1 MVVLRAAFVA
11 AMCFSWAP
19 AALAQTPV
27 PATREDL
34 IARQQEEKA
43 RNAAPYEPG
52 RAEALFLRF
61 EERGFPLVGSPPG
74 FYPALDSVYPG
85 GGVALGAGYRKF
97 TGHRALIDVR
107 GLYSIATYKRV
118 EATFRSPGHV
128 RDRVGI
134 GARAGW
140 LDAPR
145 VAFFG
150 IGARTDRIDRTVF
163 RIRQTY
169 LEGDVDWRPAPWVQF
184 GVTGGY
190 EAYDQGPGTGRG
202 PSIEER
208 FTPGEA
214 PGLGEDWR
222 FAKVST
228 SAALLWTDTPAYSR
242 NGGFLRWTYDARV
255 RLKADGSFGLT
266 RTEIVQHIPILRET
280 WVVSLRGRADAVVG
294 EADAPYFLMPS
305 LGSGGTLRAFPTG
318 RFRDRHS
325 LLLSGEW
332 RWIPSRL
339 ALDLA
344 LFVDAGSVGATWKDV
359 TSGPTK
365 SDYGIGVR
373 FHTPSATVLRL
384 DLARGAEG
392 MRLVFSSSAAF

>member
-1 MVVLRAAFVA
+1 MAVLRAAFVA
-11 AMCFSWAP
+11 AVCFSWAP

-85 GGVALGAGYRKF
+85 GGLALGAGYRKF

-118 EATFRSPGHV
+118 EAAFRSPGHV

-169 LEGDVDWRPAPWVQF
+169 LEGDVDWRPASWVQF
-184 GVTGGY
+184 GVAGGY
-190 EAYDQGPGTGRG
+190 EAYDQGPGTGSG

-208 FTPGEA
+208 FTPDEA

-222 FAKVST
+222 FSKVST

-255 RLKADGSFGLT
+255 RLDADGSFGLT
-266 RTEIVQHIPILRET
+266 RTEIVQHIPILHPARNLGRLAPR
-280 WVVSLRGRADAVVG
+280 SRRRRCRRGRRPVFPDAV
-294 EADAPYFLMPS
+294 AWQWRYAARLS
-305 LGSGGTLRAFPTG
+305 
-318 RFRDRHS
+318 DRPIPRPPQS
-325 LLLSGEW
+325 AAVW
-332 RWIPSRL
+332 RV
-339 ALDLA
+339 ALDSEPA
-344 LFVDAGSVGATWKDV
+344 RTRPRV
-359 TSGPTK
+359 
-365 SDYGIGVR
+365 VR
-373 FHTPSATVLRL
+373 RRRQRRRHV
-384 DLARGAEG
+384 E
-392 MRLVFSSSAAF
+392 